1 MLTDIKLA
9 AQQSCGVLP
18 LAGVAVGKCRLARC
32 FKKMKGDRIHVGV

>member
-18 LAGVAVGKCRLARC
+18 LAGRQSANAAWLVAS
-32 FKKMKGDRIHVGV
+32 KK